1 MGVSIRASK
10 PPLRRERAATTRVA
24 STSRAILA
32 RLLQQNRHDSEAF
45 GTAKFAAALWGL
57 ADSCHSVMCD
67 SRLWRDTQSP
77 TCTGSSHRYRGVPVL
92 VFDDSQRDDAA
103 VEQGAANHHQLARK
117 RPDGG
122 AFP

>member
-1 MGVSIRASK
+1 
-10 PPLRRERAATTRVA
+10 
-24 STSRAILA
+24 
-32 RLLQQNRHDSEAF
+32 
-45 GTAKFAAALWGL
+45 
-57 ADSCHSVMCD
+57 MCE

-92 VFDDSQRDDAA
+92 VFGPVEKICDDSQRDDAA

>member
-32 RLLQQNRHDSEAF
+32 RLLRQNRHDSEAF
-45 GTAKFAAALWGL
+45 GTENFAAALWGL
-57 ADSCHSVMCD
+57 AASCHSVMCE

-77 TCTGSSHRYRGVPVL
+77 TCTGSSHRYRGVGAPS
-92 VFDDSQRDDAA
+92 DP
-103 VEQGAANHHQLARK
+103 EQLFQLIPSNQYRLI
-117 RPDGG
+117 PS
-122 AFP
+122 